1 MSHHLFADNIL
12 LFAKAT
18 NSKIKSISTLLD
30 NFICASGMK
39 INIAKSHTFYS
50 YNIPQIKI
58 NQVTSISDI
67 QSIGSLYKYIV
78 FHILKGIAKIYD
90 FNFIIEKCKL
100 ICLLGKT
107 SSSNPG
113 RLALVTSFLTSYTFT
128 TFKLLG
134 SLKNIMTKL
143 IL

>member
-18 NSKIKSISTLLD
+18 NSKIKAISTLLD
-30 NFICASGMK
+30 NFICASSMK

-58 NQVTSISDI
+58 NQVTSISYI
-67 QSIGSLYKYIV
+67 QSTSSLYKYIV

-90 FNFIIEKCKL
+90 FNFIMEK
-100 ICLLGKT
+100 
-107 SSSNPG
+107 
-113 RLALVTSFLTSYTFT
+113 
-128 TFKLLG
+128 
-134 SLKNIMTKL
+134 
-143 IL
+143 